1 MTDFSPLIVV
11 SELHRRVGE
20 LDLRVIDCRYDLMNP
35 RAGRLAWVNSH
46 IPGAVYADLDQD
58 LAGPVTEHTG
68 RHPLPT
74 VDAACETFG
83 RFGIDDETTVVVYD
97 SGNGGIAARAWW
109 LLRWLGHERVALLDG
124 GFAAWHEAGFT
135 LESGAHDV
143 VPRTFNGTPSNER
156 VITTAEILAKG
167 DAIAEL
173 NLVDARDAVRFRGEL
188 EPIDPVAGHI
198 PGARNMPFG
207 DALNENGRWKTPQ
220 ELDEWWR
227 SRLGAQPEGGYGVMC
242 GSGVTACHLVLAARL
257 AGHPEPRLYAGSW
270 SEWIRD
276 SGRPVGK
283 GAAEP

>member
-1 MTDFSPLIVV
+1 MADFSPLIAVP
-11 SELHRRVGE
+11 ELHSRVNE
-20 LDLRVIDCRYDLMNP
+20 PDLRVIDCRFDLMNP
-35 RAGRLAWVNSH
+35 QAGRLAWLDGH

-58 LAGPVTEHTG
+58 LAGPVSAHTG
-68 RHPLPT
+68 RHPLPGAD
-74 VDAACETFG
+74 VACDTFG
-83 RFGIDDETTVVVYD
+83 RLGIDNDTAVVVYD
-97 SGNGGIAARAWW
+97 SNNGGIAARAWW

-124 GFAAWHEAGFT
+124 GFAAWGEAGYA
-135 LESGAHDV
+135 LESGMHDV
-143 VPRTFNGTPSNER
+143 ERCKFNGAPNNDL

-173 NLVDARDAVRFRGEL
+173 NLVDARDAARFSGEL

-198 PGARNMPFG
+198 PGARNLPFG
-207 DALNENGRWKTPQ
+207 EALHENGRWRTRQ
-220 ELDEWWR
+220 EINDLWR
-227 SRLGAQPEGGYGVMC
+227 SRLGEQPEGGYGVMC